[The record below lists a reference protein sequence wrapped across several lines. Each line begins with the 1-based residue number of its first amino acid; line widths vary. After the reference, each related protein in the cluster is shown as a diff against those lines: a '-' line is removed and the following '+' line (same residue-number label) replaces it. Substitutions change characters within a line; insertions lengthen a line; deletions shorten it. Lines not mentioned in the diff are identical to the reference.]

1 MSKSIINQIKA
12 ARKAANI
19 KEDLGIE
26 DKILSEGLSACLDQ
40 FKARNWDGEGELY
53 RIADRVNGGWSDED
67 LVAYLS
73 VETAADIA
81 ANLSNRMLEQQ
92 AISRPSWLAFCTQSL
107 LQRCF
112 LAYARNRRL
121 AEDQIKR
128 DVEQSGDGTIP
139 APYAGTQTRAFG
151 SDALSEAED
160 AMYTIADEMSELYTI
175 CQGVAAEPLNPLS
188 LSIDRQTMD
197 LRLAYQ
203 LYVSFVAKFKA
214 ESKREY
220 IRSLKAHNKQAL
232 NSGASDKEV
241 KEALEQASADEA
253 TKLTYRREVARSL
266 KEGKIPERGDYKEL
280 TSSYD
285 TQDEIEEVMY
295 TNGVQ

>member
-1 MSKSIINQIKA
+1 MSTSIINQIKK
-12 ARKAANI
+12 ARKAADI
-19 KEDLGIE
+19 KENLRIE

-40 FKARNWDGEGELY
+40 FKARNWDGEEELY
-53 RIADRVNGGWSDED
+53 RIADRVNGAWSDED
-67 LVAYLS
+67 LIAYLS
-73 VETAADIA
+73 VATAADIA

-121 AEDQIKR
+121 AEEQIKR

-160 AMYTIADEMSELYTI
+160 AMYAIADELSELYTI

-203 LYVSFVAKFKA
+203 LYVSFVAEFKA
-214 ESKREY
+214 QNKREY
-220 IRSLKAHNKQAL
+220 IKSIKAHNKQAL
-232 NSGASDKEV
+232 NSGASIEETR
-241 KEALEQASADEA
+241 EALAQAEEA
-253 TKLTYRREVARSL
+253 EDSRMSYRRDVERAL
-266 KEGKIPERGDYKEL
+266 KEGKIPERGEYKHL